1 MMIDL
6 ILFGFASAMFAA
18 GFWAGAQH
26 GTYQAMWKALKQK
39 LLAD

>member
-18 GFWAGAQH
+18 GFWAGAQY
-26 GTYQAMWKALKQK
+26 GTYQNAWKAIKAK